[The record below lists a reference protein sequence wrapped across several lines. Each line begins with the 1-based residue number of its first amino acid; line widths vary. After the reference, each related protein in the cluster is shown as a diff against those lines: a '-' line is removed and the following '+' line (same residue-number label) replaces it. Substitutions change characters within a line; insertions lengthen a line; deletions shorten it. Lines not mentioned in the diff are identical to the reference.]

1 LGFGVVT
8 FTAKDLG
15 DPKRQLPRAVF
26 LALGIATVIY
36 VAVAI
41 GTFGTLTV
49 GEVIASGGTA
59 LAVALLVF
67 AMVGI
72 GHLRVR
78 SETGANL
85 LLALAAIASALI
97 VLVTFAFTTLVEEPA
112 TAVTL
117 VAILLV
123 SVALDVWW
131 KQRRTGSL

>member
-1 LGFGVVT
+1 
-8 FTAKDLG
+8 
-15 DPKRQLPRAVF
+15 
-26 LALGIATVIY
+26 
-36 VAVAI
+36 
-41 GTFGTLTV
+41 
-49 GEVIASGGTA
+49 
-59 LAVALLVF
+59 
-67 AMVGI
+67 
-72 GHLRVR
+72 VR

-97 VLVTFAFTTLVEEPA
+97 VLVTFAFTTMVEEPA